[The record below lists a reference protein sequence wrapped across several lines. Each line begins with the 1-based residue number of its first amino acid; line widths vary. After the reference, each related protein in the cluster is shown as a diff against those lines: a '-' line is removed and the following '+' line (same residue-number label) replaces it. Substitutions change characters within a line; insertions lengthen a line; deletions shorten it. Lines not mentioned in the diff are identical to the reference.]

1 MAESSVLLYQTDDGT
16 TQLQVVFGE
25 ETVWLS
31 QRQMAE
37 LFDKDVRTISEHIKN
52 AFDEGEVDEDS
63 TIRNLRIVQT
73 EGAREVE
80 RDVAHYNLEV
90 IISVGYRVKSL
101 RGTQFRRWATTQLR
115 DFLVKGFLLN
125 DQRFKESGGDRYFE
139 ELLQRIRDIRSSEKV
154 FWKKVLDIYATSID
168 YDPKAEASELFFATV
183 QNKMHW
189 AAHGRTAAEVV
200 VERADAA
207 KPNMGLTNFPG
218 NRALKTDA
226 RVAKNYLNEKE
237 LDTLNRIVNVYL
249 EFAELQAIERKTM
262 TMAAWITKLDDFL
275 KISDREILTHAG
287 SVSKEDAVR
296 KADEEYQRWR
306 ALEAK
311 RESAVERDFKAAIEK
326 SKTVEKERRKK

>member
-80 RDVAHYNLEV
+80 REVAHYNLEV
-90 IISVGYRVKSL
+90 LISVGYRVKSL

-139 ELLQRIRDIRSSEKV
+139 ELLQRIRNFRSSEKV
-154 FWKKVLDIYATSID
+154 FWSQVGRSI
-168 YDPKAEASELFFATV
+168 PGLLLNARGP
-183 QNKMHW
+183 MHL
-189 AAHGRTAAEVV
+189 R
-200 VERADAA
+200 
-207 KPNMGLTNFPG
+207 G
-218 NRALKTDA
+218 NA
-226 RVAKNYLNEKE
+226 
-237 LDTLNRIVNVYL
+237 
-249 EFAELQAIERKTM
+249 
-262 TMAAWITKLDDFL
+262 
-275 KISDREILTHAG
+275 
-287 SVSKEDAVR
+287 
-296 KADEEYQRWR
+296 
-306 ALEAK
+306 
-311 RESAVERDFKAAIEK
+311 
-326 SKTVEKERRKK
+326 